1 MDSGRADYRRDPPDP
16 IRQGMKLLRTA
27 LVIALASTST
37 ACLGLDS
44 IKNLFSSPTGPDSN
58 TGEVRSYIG
67 TWNGSAVAPAAQ
79 SCSGLQWKITS
90 QSGSQASGDF
100 TATCSDGVT
109 LAGTMTATHGDTT
122 IPWAATGTASKG
134 GVTCPFNLTGSG
146 TFQGTSNI
154 VVTYSGTSCNGPVS
168 GTETIK
174 R

>member
-1 MDSGRADYRRDPPDP
+1 MSRSRLDQEPL
-16 IRQGMKLLRTA
+16 Q
-27 LVIALASTST
+27 LANEPR
-37 ACLGLDS
+37 LEH
-44 IKNLFSSPTGPDSN
+44 
-58 TGEVRSYIG
+58 GEVRSYIG

-100 TATCSDGVT
+100 SANCADGVT

-134 GVTCPFNLTGSG
+134 GATCPFNLTGSG

>member
-1 MDSGRADYRRDPPDP
+1 
-16 IRQGMKLLRTA
+16 MKLLKTA
-27 LVIALASTST
+27 LVIALSIICT

-44 IKNLFSSPTGPDSN
+44 LKDLFSSPTKPDATN
-58 TGEVRSYIG
+58 GEVRSYIG
-67 TWNGSAVAPAAQ
+67 TWNGATVAPAAQ
-79 SCSGLQWKITS
+79 SCSSLQWKITS

-100 TATCSDGVT
+100 AATCADGVS
-109 LAGTMTATHGDTT
+109 LAGTMTATHGDTS

-134 GVTCPFNLTGSG
+134 AVTCPFNLTGAG